1 MSAIISLI
9 ILRSLTT
16 EKYQNNAMCLAK
28 NELPSKKKIQL
39 TVNEQLEKKDQTCQA
54 LINHLVNLTVNS
66 RLYGEEGQTII
77 LNY

>member
-1 MSAIISLI
+1 
-9 ILRSLTT
+9 
-16 EKYQNNAMCLAK
+16 MCLAK
-28 NELPSKKKIQL
+28 KLPSKKKIQL
-39 TVNEQLEKKDQTCQA
+39 TVNEQLEKKDQTCLA